1 MRVVIHRE
9 AEEEILGAQ
18 DMSHAPASSRYTVA
32 LTGGV
37 ASGKSTVAGLFKA
50 LGIHVADA
58 DIASRE
64 VIAPGSEGLAEVV
77 ATFGARVL
85 DASGA
90 LDRAA
95 MRKRVFSDPEA
106 RRQLESII
114 HPRVRTWLQDTAA
127 AAPGPYVLVDI
138 PLLAEGG
145 GRSAYPWLDR
155 ILVVD
160 VPVEVQRSRLMQ
172 RDGVDAALADSM
184 IAAQATREERLA
196 IADDVIV
203 NDGPIEALAPH
214 VEALDRLYR
223 TLATASS
230 AAPPSPLPARPGPL
244 SR

>member
-1 MRVVIHRE
+1 MVYAGV
-9 AEEEILGAQ
+9 GAGL
-18 DMSHAPASSRYTVA
+18 RYTVA

-50 LGIHVADA
+50 AGIHVADA

-77 ATFGARVL
+77 ATFGAEVL

-90 LDRAA
+90 LDRSA
-95 MRKRVFSDPEA
+95 MRKRVFGDPAA

-114 HPRVRTWLQDTAA
+114 HPRVRTWLQNAA
-127 AAPGPYVLVDI
+127 ATAPGPYALVDI

-145 GRSAYPWLDR
+145 GRTAYPWLDR

-172 RDGVDAALADSM
+172 RDGVDGALADSM
-184 IAAQATREERLA
+184 IAAQATRDDRLA
-196 IADDVIV
+196 IADDVLV

-223 TLATASS
+223 TLA
-230 AAPPSPLPARPGPL
+230 AARQSPLPLAGEG
-244 SR
+244 

>member
-1 MRVVIHRE
+1 M
-9 AEEEILGAQ
+9 
-18 DMSHAPASSRYTVA
+18 RYTVA

-64 VIAPGSEGLAEVV
+64 VIAPGSAGLAEVV
-77 ATFGARVL
+77 ATFGAGVL

-95 MRKRVFSDPEA
+95 MRKRVFGDPAA

-114 HPRVRTWLQDTAA
+114 HPRVRTWLQDAA
-127 AAPGPYVLVDI
+127 VAAPGPYVLVDI

-145 GRSAYPWLDR
+145 GRTAYPWLDR

-184 IAAQATREERLA
+184 IAAQATRDDRLA
-196 IADDVIV
+196 IADDVLV

-223 TLATASS
+223 TLAAS
-230 AAPPSPLPARPGPL
+230 AAGLPSPLPLAGEG
-244 SR
+244 